1 MKIRQSYILIA
12 ISVFL
17 SCKSETESLI
27 SKLDNSAGRIVKTK
41 ITSMLAEKTI
51 DTETLDFFATK
62 LKSYWSTDTN
72 IAINLAQKINSI
84 EFENI
89 NTQKSVKRIQAE
101 NQLKIY
107 TITDVTPRF
116 YLLDSILPKTT
127 NENKFEVLKKSYE
140 GLSINQELL
149 SEAQTNLSKN
159 NLIDTNTI
167 NYIKSD
173 IINQSFSK
181 VGHELQ
187 NVANDRLLN
196 EIDKQKK

>member
-1 MKIRQSYILIA
+1 MKISQTYILTGI
-12 ISVFL
+12 IVFL

-27 SKLDNSAGRIVKTK
+27 TKLDNSAGKIVKPK

-51 DTETLDFFATK
+51 DAETLDFFATK

-89 NTQKSVKRIQAE
+89 NSQKSVIRIQAE

-116 YLLDSILPKTT
+116 YLLDSILPKTKV
-127 NENKFEVLKKSYE
+127 ENKLEVLKKSYE
-140 GLSINQELL
+140 GLNINQELIT
-149 SEAQTNLSKN
+149 EAQTSLSKN
-159 NLIDTNTI
+159 NIIDTNTI
-167 NYIKSD
+167 SYIKSD
-173 IINQSFSK
+173 IINLSFSK
-181 VGHELQ
+181 VGQELQ
-187 NVANDRLLN
+187 NRANNMGLAKVGLYY
-196 EIDKQKK
+196 